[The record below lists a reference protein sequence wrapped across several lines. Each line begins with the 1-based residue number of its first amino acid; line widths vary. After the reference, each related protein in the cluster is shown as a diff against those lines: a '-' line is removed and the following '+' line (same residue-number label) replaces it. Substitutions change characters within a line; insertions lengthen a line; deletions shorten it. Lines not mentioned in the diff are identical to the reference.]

1 MKWKNGK
8 IYIWRTIIIYEMLYM
23 KLYKHKKKKEKERN
37 RKRRKINE
45 SWIKC
50 VYDIRSR
57 NKLFLDFKTTNFLK
71 KANFENI

>member
-1 MKWKNGK
+1 MVKN
-8 IYIWRTIIIYEMLYM
+8 IYEEQLLYM
-23 KLYKHKKKKEKERN
+23 KCYIWNYINIKKKKEKERN

-57 NKLFLDFKTTNFLK
+57 NKLFLNFKTTNFLK